1 MQCQVKSLSVP
12 SALPDGFAQ
21 GLSGKDLTNQFRGIG
36 SLIVG
41 YLLPLDVNRG
51 KLVPVAL
58 KEPFESGIR
67 QFDRALPVKNDDSQR
82 AILYER
88 IQDMWFV
95 YLDQWPGG
103 VAR

>member
-1 MQCQVKSLSVP
+1 MQGV
-12 SALPDGFAQ
+12 
-21 GLSGKDLTNQFRGIG
+21 SGKDLTNQLRGVG
-36 SLIVG
+36 SLIAR
-41 YLLPLDVNRG
+41 YPHSPDVDRG

-58 KEPFESGIR
+58 KESFESGIR

-82 AILYER
+82 AILYKR

-95 YLDQWPGG
+95 YLGQWLGG